1 MVLQNEETSSKKK
14 LFKLCTNPDGGVRPF
29 FQISLLGK
37 LAHVYPPMRV
47 IPFIKL
53 IISIHKIRK
62 SSSPSV
68 LSPHS
73 RHENHYYFGFAT
85 SLLVS
90 DVGSFYSLR
99 LGFRNK
105 AQRSWSWQWL
115 YQRNWN
121 CQFGHTSFSSGSHE
135 FRRNPMGSDEKLA
148 HGQRYSE
155 AKKTKKEAK
164 ETSSFLNHQIKK
176 LKTYD

>member
-14 LFKLCTNPDGGVRPF
+14 LFKFCTNPDGGVRPF

-47 IPFIKL
+47 IPFKL
-53 IISIHKIRK
+53 ISFHKIRK
-62 SSSPSV
+62 SSSTSV

-90 DVGSFYSLR
+90 DIGSFFSRRMGL
-99 LGFRNK
+99 RNK
-105 AQRSWSWQWL
+105 AQ
-115 YQRNWN
+115 
-121 CQFGHTSFSSGSHE
+121 
-135 FRRNPMGSDEKLA
+135 
-148 HGQRYSE
+148 
-155 AKKTKKEAK
+155 
-164 ETSSFLNHQIKK
+164 
-176 LKTYD
+176 